1 MTRPPRCPSRR
12 ARAGRLAAPVL
23 APVLAAALALG
34 AVSCGP
40 GPADRL
46 YTDPGNPLLAAAAQL
61 RATGHPAQAAE
72 LRTVAQTPAAIW
84 AAGQPGDIQAVH
96 GVTQAATRA
105 GAIPVIV
112 AYNLPDRDACGHF
125 SASSG
130 PTAAGYQTWIRRLA
144 AAIGN
149 SDAIVVV
156 EPDAVPD
163 MLAGCLDPAQQA
175 ERYQLLRYA
184 MRRLGALP
192 RARVYLDAGN
202 PGMAAGPAQLAAPLE
217 RAGIRDGSGFSA
229 NVSNFQWTA
238 AVVAWAQR
246 LEHALGGRVAAV
258 IDTSRNGRGP
268 YTGPDAPQWC
278 NPPGRALGRWP
289 ALDPGPAGIAA
300 YLWIKDPG
308 VSDGPCNGGPPAGEY
323 WPQYALGLAQ
333 QALAEARAGRR
344 PALSWVASG
353 PLWET
358 K

>member
-1 MTRPPRCPSRR
+1 MTRPARCPSRR
-12 ARAGRLAAPVL
+12 LRASRLAAAVRG
-23 APVLAAALALG
+23 PVLAAALALG
-34 AVSCGP
+34 ATGCGP
-40 GPADRL
+40 GPASQL
-46 YTDPGNPLLAAAAQL
+46 YTDPGSPLLAAAAQL

-72 LRTVAQTPAAIW
+72 LRTVAETPAGLW
-84 AAGQPGDIQAVH
+84 AAGQPGDIQAVRRAS
-96 GVTQAATRA
+96 QAASRA

-112 AYNLPDRDACGHF
+112 AYDLPDRDACGHF

-130 PTAAGYQTWIRRLA
+130 PTAPGYQAWISQLA

-149 SDAIVVV
+149 SDVIVVV

-175 ERYQLLRYA
+175 GRYQLLRYA

-192 RARVYLDAGN
+192 RAQVYLDAGN
-202 PGMAAGPAQLAAPLE
+202 PGMTTRQAGLAAALE

-238 AVVAWAQR
+238 AVVTWAQR
-246 LEHALGGRVAAV
+246 LEHALGGRAAAV

-289 ALDPGPAGIAA
+289 ALDPGPRHRRLPVDQG
-300 YLWIKDPG
+300 PG
-308 VSDGPCNGGPPAGEY
+308 GER
-323 WPQYALGLAQ
+323 
-333 QALAEARAGRR
+333 RAVQRR
-344 PALSWVASG
+344 PARG
-353 PLWET
+353 
-358 K
+358 

>member
-1 MTRPPRCPSRR
+1 M
-12 ARAGRLAAPVL
+12 G
-23 APVLAAALALG
+23 
-34 AVSCGP
+34 
-40 GPADRL
+40 
-46 YTDPGNPLLAAAAQL
+46 QL

-72 LRTVAQTPAAIW
+72 LRTVAETPAGFW
-84 AAGQPGDIQAVH
+84 AAGQPGDIQAVRQ
-96 GVTQAATRA
+96 VTQAATRA

-130 PTAAGYQTWIRRLA
+130 PTATGYQTWISQLA

-149 SDAIVVV
+149 RDVIVVV

-184 MRRLGALP
+184 MRRLSALP
-192 RARVYLDAGN
+192 RAQVYLDAGN
-202 PGMAAGPAQLAAPLE
+202 PGMAAGPASLVAALD
-217 RAGIRDGSGFSA
+217 RAGIHDGRGFSA

-238 AVVAWAQR
+238 AVVTWAQR
-246 LEHALGGRVAAV
+246 LEHAIGGRVTAV

-278 NPPGRALGRWP
+278 NPPGRALGRL
-289 ALDPGPAGIAA
+289 ALDPGPACIAA

-308 VSDGPCNGGPPAGEY
+308 VSDGPCNGGPPAGQY
-323 WPQYALGLAQ
+323 WPQYALSLVQQTLA
-333 QALAEARAGRR
+333 AARAGHR

-353 PLWET
+353 PPWQT